1 MENKKL
7 TKKDYYGML
16 KDIILTSD
24 VDNKE
29 ELEAFIDRQVEIID
43 NKAEKAKETT
53 VKFVKDNADRAKEFY
68 NKISKELDEHILAPL
83 NKKIKELGNRM
94 DNNSVGKYVMKGV
107 RAICSA
113 AQWIRTKAMDLS
125 TGAYY
130 SLHRVYRTARHKLG
144 KDPKVKPQATEFRSQ
159 VDK

>member
-43 NKAEKAKETT
+43 NKAEKAKERAAEKKAEGDELRAAIKSVLTE
-53 VKFVKDNADRAKEFY
+53 DYQSAD
-68 NKISKELDEHILAPL
+68 DILVQL
-83 NKKIKELGNRM
+83 EGE
-94 DNNSVGKYVMKGV
+94 
-107 RAICSA
+107 
-113 AQWIRTKAMDLS
+113 DLS
-125 TGAYY
+125 KAKIIARLTQLVNNGDAEKAQAKTEDGKKFMT
-130 SLHRVYRTARHKLG
+130 YRLK
-144 KDPKVKPQATEFRSQ
+144 
-159 VDK
+159 

>member
-43 NKAEKAKETT
+43 NKAEKAKKRAAEKKAEGDELRAAIKSVLTE
-53 VKFVKDNADRAKEFY
+53 DYQSAD
-68 NKISKELDEHILAPL
+68 DILAQL
-83 NKKIKELGNRM
+83 EGE
-94 DNNSVGKYVMKGV
+94 
-107 RAICSA
+107 
-113 AQWIRTKAMDLS
+113 DLS
-125 TGAYY
+125 KAKIIARLTQLVNNGDAEKAQAKAEDGKKFMT
-130 SLHRVYRTARHKLG
+130 YRLK
-144 KDPKVKPQATEFRSQ
+144 
-159 VDK
+159 

>member
-43 NKAEKAKETT
+43 NKAEKAKERAAEKKAEGDELRVAIKSVLTE
-53 VKFVKDNADRAKEFY
+53 DYQSAD
-68 NKISKELDEHILAPL
+68 DILVQL
-83 NKKIKELGNRM
+83 EGE
-94 DNNSVGKYVMKGV
+94 
-107 RAICSA
+107 
-113 AQWIRTKAMDLS
+113 DLS
-125 TGAYY
+125 KAKIIARLTQLVNNGDAEKAQAKTEDGKKFMT
-130 SLHRVYRTARHKLG
+130 YRLK
-144 KDPKVKPQATEFRSQ
+144 
-159 VDK
+159 

>member
-43 NKAEKAKETT
+43 NKAEKAKERAAEKKAEGDELRAVIKSVLTE
-53 VKFVKDNADRAKEFY
+53 DYQSAD
-68 NKISKELDEHILAPL
+68 DILAQL
-83 NKKIKELGNRM
+83 EGE
-94 DNNSVGKYVMKGV
+94 
-107 RAICSA
+107 
-113 AQWIRTKAMDLS
+113 DLS
-125 TGAYY
+125 KAKIIARLTQLVNNGDAEKAQAKTEDGKKFMT
-130 SLHRVYRTARHKLG
+130 YRLK
-144 KDPKVKPQATEFRSQ
+144 
-159 VDK
+159 